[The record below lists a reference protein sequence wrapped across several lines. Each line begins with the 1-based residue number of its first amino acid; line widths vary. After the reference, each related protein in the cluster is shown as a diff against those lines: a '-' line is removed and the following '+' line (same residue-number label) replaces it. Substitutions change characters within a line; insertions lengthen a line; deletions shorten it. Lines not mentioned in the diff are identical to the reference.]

1 MSITKKKT
9 ITVVEARKLLEEA
22 GEDLSPLQRRV
33 LDYTIRFSK
42 SSFENSTKLLEELTK
57 EVGLD
62 QGTAIQIVNC
72 LPRSLEEIRTIL
84 GRQRIISEESLKK
97 ILEIITRH
105 VEAGN

>member
-1 MSITKKKT
+1 LSIIKKKT
-9 ITVVEARKLLEEA
+9 IAVVEARKLLEEA

-42 SSFENSTKLLEELTK
+42 LDFENSTKLLEELTK

-62 QGTAIQIVNC
+62 QDTAIQIVNC

-84 GRQRIISEESLKK
+84 GRQRIISEENLKK

>member
-1 MSITKKKT
+1 LSVTKKKT

-42 SSFENSTKLLEELTK
+42 LDFENSTKLLEELTK
-57 EVGLD
+57 DVGLD
-62 QGTAIQIVNC
+62 QDTAIQIVNC

-84 GRQRIISEESLKK
+84 GRQRIISEENLKK
-97 ILEIITRH
+97 ILEIIERY
-105 VEAGN
+105 AKSGN

>member
-1 MSITKKKT
+1 MSVTKKKT

-42 SSFENSTKLLEELTK
+42 LDFENSTKLLEELTK
-57 EVGLD
+57 DVGLD
-62 QGTAIQIVNC
+62 QDTAIQIVNC

-84 GRQRIISEESLKK
+84 GRQRIISEENLKK
-97 ILEIITRH
+97 ILEIIERY
-105 VEAGN
+105 AKSGN